1 MNDAGSQ
8 FIEKAKF
15 YQEMG
20 LWPRN
25 IKLNYSRWL
34 ENFTEEADQKIADQI
49 LDFFVNYSSD
59 LVVNLKTKIF
69 MCCPIA

>member
-1 MNDAGSQ
+1 MDNREKK

-20 LWPRN
+20 LWPRT

-34 ENFTEEADQKIADQI
+34 ENFTNEEDRKIAEHI
-49 LDFFVNYSSD
+49 LDFFDVD
-59 LVVNLKTKIF
+59 GI
-69 MCCPIA
+69 CE

>member
-1 MNDAGSQ
+1 MDYLGNQ
-8 FIEKAKF
+8 FVEKAKF

-34 ENFTEEADQKIADQI
+34 ENFTEEADWKIAEQI
-49 LDFFVNYSSD
+49 LDFF
-59 LVVNLKTKIF
+59 
-69 MCCPIA
+69 C